1 MLLSFGLS
9 KQLKQSIKYY
19 IQAPRISIWLV
30 SLNLATHDNGP
41 SYYLKMESLSHK
53 SKHQKVH
60 NTIRGMDK
68 E

>member
-30 SLNLATHDNGP
+30 SLNLDAYDNGP
-41 SYYLKMESLSHK
+41 SNYLKFGIPITQE
-53 SKHQKVH
+53 Q
-60 NTIRGMDK
+60 TIKKFTMQ
-68 E
+68 